1 MGGGGGT
8 ELRRFAKTELGWLWA
23 GGGGTEF
30 GRSDT
35 GAADVRGMV
44 VVQRMCQG
52 PLGRLQRARGE
63 GIRTSRDGNEG
74 EVVGRAVSRERCA
87 VDEIQ
92 SWGWRR

>member
-1 MGGGGGT
+1 MGGVGGGGGT

-44 VVQRMCQG
+44 VV
-52 PLGRLQRARGE
+52 
-63 GIRTSRDGNEG
+63 
-74 EVVGRAVSRERCA
+74 
-87 VDEIQ
+87 
-92 SWGWRR
+92 